1 MPVDRRMMARGAR
14 IGAGVVGVAAVA
26 VSVGVAFFV
35 PLPSVTAEP
44 RSTVIDPTPAAEL
57 RTCPGG
63 VVRLSDD
70 SGQDATAISS
80 VGTPDVT
87 TFANV
92 TPDPLETA
100 TLASPDDR
108 AGRSDAAPERVALPA
123 GEQDGST
130 LFAASQAQV
139 VGTSEISGLA
149 VAACTQP
156 SSDTWLVAGATTTG
170 RTSFVVLANAADVA
184 AKADIA
190 IFDEEGQVEAPGT
203 RGIDIP
209 ARSTR
214 ILSLAGLAPDAT
226 SPVLHVT
233 TTVGSVAAAVQQSVV
248 RGLEPGGV
256 EIAGPSA
263 PPSTEATVPGIEIT
277 SSATISSR
285 LADAD
290 EGDLQ
295 SILRLYLPG
304 TEPAA
309 VRIHI
314 QGETEGS
321 AATDYQVGLTP
332 GVVTDFPLQDIP
344 DGTYTV
350 TLQSDHPVVTAART
364 SRVDGATPDLA
375 WFPSVLPQDE
385 AFVIATPSA
394 TGPRVHLYN
403 PSDSAMTASV
413 TVGGETAPAVTV
425 SIPARSARY
434 VELTGGLGY
443 EVETDGPVF
452 ASLSVIGDARLAG
465 MGLMP
470 PDAASPAVLVY
481 G

>member
-1 MPVDRRMMARGAR
+1 MPADRRMMARGAR
-14 IGAGVVGVAAVA
+14 IAAGVVGVVAVA
-26 VSVGVAFFV
+26 ASVGVAFFV

-44 RSTVIDPTPAAEL
+44 RSTVVDPTPAAEV
-57 RTCPGG
+57 RACPGG
-63 VVRLSDD
+63 LVRLSDD

-80 VGTPDVT
+80 IGAPSVAHFV
-87 TFANV
+87 NV
-92 TPDPLETA
+92 TPDPLSTEA
-100 TLASPDDR
+100 LASPDDR
-108 AGRSDAAPERVALPA
+108 GGRTDAAPERIALPA
-123 GEQDGST
+123 GAQDGRT
-130 LFAASQAQV
+130 LFAAGQAQV
-139 VGTSEISGLA
+139 AGTPEISGLA
-149 VAACTQP
+149 VASCTQP
-156 SSDTWLVAGATTTG
+156 TSDTWLVAGATTTG
-170 RTSFVVLANAADVA
+170 RTSFVILANPADVA
-184 AKADIA
+184 AKVDIA
-190 IFDEEGQVEAPGT
+190 IFDEKGAVEAPGA
-203 RGIDIP
+203 RGIDVP

-214 ILSLAGLAPDAT
+214 ILSLAGLVPDAT

-256 EIAGPSA
+256 EMAGPSA
-263 PPSTEATVPGIEIT
+263 PPSTEATVPGIEVM
-277 SSATISSR
+277 SSAAISQR

-321 AATDYQVGLTP
+321 ASTDYQVGLTP

-350 TLQSDHPVVTAART
+350 TLEADHPVVTAART
-364 SRVDGATPDLA
+364 SRVDGSAPDLA
-375 WFPSVLPQDE
+375 WFPSVQTQVDSFGVAVPDASGARIHLHNPGDSDLT
-385 AFVIATPSA
+385 VKV
-394 TGPRVHLYN
+394 TGPGD
-403 PSDSAMTASV
+403 PASV
-413 TVGGETAPAVTV
+413 T
-425 SIPARSARY
+425 IPAHSARF
-434 VELTGGLGY
+434 VAVAPGQGY
-443 EVETDGPVF
+443 EIESGGPVA
-452 ASLSVIGDARLAG
+452 ASLSFYGGYLLAG
-465 MGLMP
+465 MGLAP

>member
-214 ILSLAGLAPDAT
+214 ILSLP
-226 SPVLHVT
+226 
-233 TTVGSVAAAVQQSVV
+233 
-248 RGLEPGGV
+248 
-256 EIAGPSA
+256 
-263 PPSTEATVPGIEIT
+263 
-277 SSATISSR
+277 
-285 LADAD
+285 
-290 EGDLQ
+290 
-295 SILRLYLPG
+295 
-304 TEPAA
+304 
-309 VRIHI
+309 
-314 QGETEGS
+314 
-321 AATDYQVGLTP
+321 
-332 GVVTDFPLQDIP
+332 
-344 DGTYTV
+344 
-350 TLQSDHPVVTAART
+350 
-364 SRVDGATPDLA
+364 
-375 WFPSVLPQDE
+375 
-385 AFVIATPSA
+385 
-394 TGPRVHLYN
+394 
-403 PSDSAMTASV
+403 
-413 TVGGETAPAVTV
+413 
-425 SIPARSARY
+425 
-434 VELTGGLGY
+434 
-443 EVETDGPVF
+443 
-452 ASLSVIGDARLAG
+452 
-465 MGLMP
+465 MP
-470 PDAASPAVLVY
+470 PRPY
-481 G
+481 CT

>member
-1 MPVDRRMMARGAR
+1 MPADRRMVARGAR
-14 IGAGVVGVAAVA
+14 IAAGVVGVVAVA
-26 VSVGVAFFV
+26 ASVGVAFFV

-44 RSTVIDPTPAAEL
+44 RSTVVDPTPAAEV
-57 RTCPGG
+57 RACPGG
-63 VVRLSDD
+63 LVRLSDD

-80 VGTPDVT
+80 IGAPTVT
-87 TFANV
+87 DYVNV
-92 TPDPLETA
+92 SPDPLTTEQ
-100 TLASPDDR
+100 LASPDDR
-108 AGRSDAAPERVALPA
+108 AGRADAAPVRVALPA
-123 GEQDGST
+123 GAQDGDT
-130 LFAASQAQV
+130 LFGAGQAQV
-139 VGTSEISGLA
+139 AGTPEISGLA
-149 VAACTQP
+149 VASCTQP
-156 SSDTWLVAGATTTG
+156 TSDTWLVAGATTTG
-170 RTSFVVLANAADVA
+170 RTSFVILANPQDVA

-190 IFDEEGQVEAPGT
+190 IFDEKGQVEAPGA

-233 TTVGSVAAAVQQSVV
+233 TTVGAVTAAVQQSVV

-256 EIAGPSA
+256 ELAGPSA

-277 SSATISSR
+277 SSAAISGR

-321 AATDYQVGLTP
+321 ASTDYQVGLTP
-332 GVVTDFPLQDIP
+332 GVVTDFPLQDVP

-350 TLQSDHPVVTAART
+350 TLESDHPVVTAART
-364 SRVDGATPDLA
+364 SRVDGSSPDLA
-375 WFPSVLPQDE
+375 WFPSVQAQAE
-385 AFVIATPSA
+385 SFVAAVPAAAASRI
-394 TGPRVHLYN
+394 HLYN
-403 PSDSAMTASV
+403 PGDSELSVTVTGSAAPASV
-413 TVGGETAPAVTV
+413 T
-425 SIPARSARY
+425 IPAHSTRFIYLDSGQGYR
-434 VELTGGLGY
+434 VESN
-443 EVETDGPVF
+443 GPVA
-452 ASLSVIGDARLAG
+452 ASLSFVGDGRLAG

-470 PDAASPAVLVY
+470 PDAASPPVLVY